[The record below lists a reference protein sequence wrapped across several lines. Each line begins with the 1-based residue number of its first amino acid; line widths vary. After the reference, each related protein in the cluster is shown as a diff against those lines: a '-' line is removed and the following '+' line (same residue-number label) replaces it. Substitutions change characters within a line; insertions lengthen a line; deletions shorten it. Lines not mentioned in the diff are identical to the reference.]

1 MRSLDSRGACNRQP
15 AHPAHI
21 DTRRNTPACGRHHTE
36 GSGRKGSRC
45 RGAIRAAGQAEAA
58 AAGRGVSAARAAA
71 AVPGARARR
80 AAAGGAP
87 PDLEEIL
94 RRSQDRIKNII
105 PGGGAGLGGRGLALL
120 AVVAVAIWLAT
131 GFYTVRPNEVG
142 INMLFGRYIGQSRE
156 GLRYNWPYPI
166 GQVVKPNVTA
176 QNTIPVGYRPGGG
189 TQGRGRDVLEESLM
203 LTADENIVDIDF
215 DVQWRINPER
225 AQDFVFNL
233 QNPEGTIK
241 AVAESAM
248 REVIGRRN
256 IQPVLTTEQA
266 SVVSEVKDIMQ
277 ATLDA
282 YGSGVLVLVVQLQGV
297 SPPAQV
303 REAFLDVNAAQ
314 QDAVRVQ
321 NEAETFASQVVP
333 RARGDAARN
342 IQQAEG
348 YREQSIADASGQAA
362 RFRQVYEEYR
372 KAPEIIRERIFL
384 ETMERVFGG
393 MDKIIIDQDNQAGQS
408 QGIVPYLPLNEL
420 QRRQP
425 AGQAQAQPQTQ
436 GAIR

>member
-1 MRSLDSRGACNRQP
+1 MPWSNQSGGGGGGGGPWGQR
-15 AHPAHI
+15 
-21 DTRRNTPACGRHHTE
+21 
-36 GSGRKGSRC
+36 GSGGGGPWGS
-45 RGAIRAAGQAEAA
+45 GPQG
-58 AAGRGVSAARAAA
+58 GG
-71 AVPGARARR
+71 
-80 AAAGGAP
+80 GGAP

-94 RRSQDRIKNII
+94 RRSQDRIKSMI
-105 PGGGAGLGGRGLALL
+105 PGGAGMGGKSLAAIALGAVLL
-120 AVVAVAIWLAT
+120 WLAT

-142 INMLFGRYIGQSRE
+142 INMLFGRYTGQSRE

-282 YGSGVLVLVVQLQGV
+282 YGSGVLALVVQLQAV
-297 SPPAQV
+297 NPPAQV

-333 RARGDAARN
+333 RSRGDAARN

-348 YREQSIADASGQAA
+348 YREQSVADASGQAA

-372 KAPEIIRERIFL
+372 KSPEIIRERIFL

-393 MDKIIIDQDNQAGQS
+393 MDKIIIDQNNQGGQA

-425 AGQAQAQPQTQ
+425 AAQPQPQQ
-436 GAIR
+436 GTTR

>member
-1 MRSLDSRGACNRQP
+1 MPWSNQSG
-15 AHPAHI
+15 
-21 DTRRNTPACGRHHTE
+21 G
-36 GSGRKGSRC
+36 GSGGGGGGGPWGQRGS
-45 RGAIRAAGQAEAA
+45 GG
-58 AAGRGVSAARAAA
+58 GGGPWGSG
-71 AVPGARARR
+71 PSGGG
-80 AAAGGAP
+80 GGAP
-87 PDLEEIL
+87 PDLEQIL

-105 PGGGAGLGGRGLALL
+105 PGGTGGIGGRGLAALAL
-120 AVVAVAIWLAT
+120 AVLAIWLLT
-131 GFYTVRPNEVG
+131 GFYTVGPAQVG
-142 INMLFGRYIGQSRE
+142 IETVFGRYVETSAE

-166 GQVVKPNVTA
+166 GQVVKPNVGA
-176 QNTIPVGYRPGGG
+176 QNTVAVGYRPGGG

-215 DVQWRINPER
+215 DVQWRINPAR

-256 IQPVLTTEQA
+256 IQAVLTTEQA
-266 SVVSEVKDIMQ
+266 SVVSEVRDIIQ
-277 ATLDA
+277 STLDA
-282 YGSGVLVLVVQLQGV
+282 YGSGVLALVVQLQAV
-297 SPPAQV
+297 NPPAQV

-333 RARGDAARN
+333 RSRGEAARN

-348 YREQSIADASGQAA
+348 YREQSVADASGQAA
-362 RFRQVYEEYR
+362 RFRQVHEEYR

-393 MDKIIIDQDNQAGQS
+393 MDKIIIDQNNQGGGQAP
-408 QGIVPYLPLNEL
+408 GIVPYLPLSEL

-425 AGQAQAQPQTQ
+425 AAPAQPQQ
-436 GAIR
+436 GATR